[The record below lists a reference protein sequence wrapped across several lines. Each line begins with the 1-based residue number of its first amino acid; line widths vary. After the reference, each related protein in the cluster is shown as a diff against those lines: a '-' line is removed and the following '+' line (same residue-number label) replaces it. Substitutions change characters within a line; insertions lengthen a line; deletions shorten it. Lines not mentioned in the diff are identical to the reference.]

1 MLGKANEEA
10 DQANL
15 PDFKD
20 WHNAS
25 PVNTVYKDEEG
36 SRPNDLWIRLPT

>member
-1 MLGKANEEA
+1 MLGKRNEEA

-20 WHNAS
+20 WHKAS
-25 PVNTVYKDEEG
+25 PI
-36 SRPNDLWIRLPT
+36 NDWCCSCQ